1 MFNKTDSSNCTLSF
15 LCKEL
20 HMKKWLLGFVVILM
34 LALAIVVFAMGP
46 ENDMGGSALGGPG
59 FTGPVLFGPRPEM
72 HGMLHGKPGP
82 HPHEGIGP
90 FKDLG
95 LTKEQVKQLKAIN
108 DRTFQETRNLRYELS
123 IKHIEMQ
130 KLFSDPR
137 ADEAKLLAKQKELSA
152 FRQRLMDT
160 MDQKLIEGR
169 KLLTPDQIQELD
181 RMAPPPEIGH

>member
-1 MFNKTDSSNCTLSF
+1 
-15 LCKEL
+15 
-20 HMKKWLLGFVVILM
+20 
-34 LALAIVVFAMGP
+34 
-46 ENDMGGSALGGPG
+46 
-59 FTGPVLFGPRPEM
+59 
-72 HGMLHGKPGP
+72 MLHGKPGP